1 MYALRRR
8 LDREHFGD
16 GNRRCHGYHLAR
28 GGGSGPVSES
38 QRDLTRMTSIGPFV
52 WTLLAVAAATHAT
65 AQAPTPP
72 PASTRT
78 PARPDGEVVRLQN
91 GSEPTLLDRL
101 RAELAQP
108 GAEGKKARQAAIEHL
123 LSLPDERAHA
133 VLRARLSATDD
144 PDQVRLQVLDTLSRH
159 LRNPIDPVFG
169 ELVPQKELRLRI
181 VRAYAETLAIF
192 WFDDATIEG
201 VPGGPLGALAREVIV
216 RMPARVLVEAFQQ
229 IVADAQLPLQ
239 VRLAAIRAAGDTQDL
254 LFASMLADHVA
265 ADDQEIRFAARTAL
279 RYLTFHEATFESK
292 EQFVEWQKNHEGN
305 TYVEL
310 AEDAAR
316 RGARRER
323 LHLEELAQV
332 RRAAAAEVVRA
343 LTEKRKGVDWP
354 AVQTRT
360 LGDDVE
366 ILRVCLEQLRTT
378 LQDVPA
384 SDEVP
389 GRTAFARALVQRYR
403 QDLPA
408 ERSLRGLLLEVLAAV
423 VRPGDTDLAAE
434 VSAELLTQLASAEA
448 PLQLAALRAL
458 KRYPSPEA
466 RAAVV
471 AVATTALQRGPN
483 DAVLA
488 QALQTLATGGET
500 PWRSPLENA
509 PERAQWLQLIR
520 TVCTGDYPRERRNDA
535 IAAALQFDRE
545 NKRQLESFDLLLE
558 IANDQKRE
566 ADFRTACLIQLQVWR
581 DHPTR
586 ASVLV
591 QGLARLLGDPERDVR
606 LFAADSLARL
616 PDASEDQKRNWLGTI
631 VAALRER
638 LQSENNPVVLRAMLA
653 CLVATTR
660 EPGTPESA
668 IGALNVALETI
679 GLPVP
684 EEQQARTQAL
694 LQTLTEVAAD
704 PRASQGQWV
713 GACETL
719 LRHERRRM
727 LRHVLVSHNAVQ
739 LGREIRSADAQV
751 ASRARSAVRF
761 ILLAALLKP
770 QNESWTSTEELRRE
784 ASDVRT
790 AFESI
795 PPDTKLPESVEDVRF
810 RLLRLEVLVAT
821 DALVDAIAVSRAWLE
836 ERDPAEAKAFSVEQ
850 LDTVRFLLA
859 EALLRSGK
867 PAEAVTVLGKLQQA
881 TSTDPRM
888 VDVAD
893 KLGRAFVTVDAR
905 KAVEWLSIAIR
916 GTAEDSAA
924 FRSRLVALW
933 QARIAANPAERTAVL
948 AEVEKRSALF
958 DAPDC
963 PEELKQAVATLKGPK
978 GG

>member
-1 MYALRRR
+1 MYALRRPLR
-8 LDREHFGD
+8 REHFCD
-16 GNRRCHGYHLAR
+16 GNRRGHGYHPAR
-28 GGGSGPVSES
+28 GGSSSPVSEC

-52 WTLLAVAAATHAT
+52 WTLLALAAATSAS
-65 AQAPTPP
+65 AQTPP
-72 PASTRT
+72 PSGSRT

-108 GAEGKKARQAAIEHL
+108 GAEGKKSRQVAIEHL

-133 VLRARLSATDD
+133 VLRARLAAADD
-144 PDQVRLQVLDTLSRH
+144 PDHVRLQVLETLARH
-159 LRNPIDPVFG
+159 LRNPVDPVFG

-181 VRAYAETLAIF
+181 VRSYAESIATF
-192 WFDDATIEG
+192 WFDDSTIEG
-201 VPGGPLGALAREVIV
+201 VPGGELGALAREVVV
-216 RMPARVLVEAFQQ
+216 RMPPRVLAEAFRQ
-229 IVADAQLPLQ
+229 IVDDAQIPLQ

-254 LFASMLADHVA
+254 LFAAMLADYVS

-292 EQFVEWQKNHEGN
+292 EQFAEWQRANEDR

-354 AVQTRT
+354 AVQART
-360 LGDDVE
+360 LGEDVE

-378 LQDVPA
+378 LTDA
-384 SDEVP
+384 AAADEVA

-408 ERSLRGLLLEVLAAV
+408 ERTLRGLLLEVLAAV
-423 VRPGDTDLAAE
+423 VRPGDADLASE
-434 VSAELLTQLASAEA
+434 VSAELLAQLATGEP

-471 AVATTALQRGPN
+471 AVATASLARGPN
-483 DAVLA
+483 DPVLA
-488 QALQTLATGGET
+488 QALQTLATGGDN
-500 PWRSPLENA
+500 PWRSPLEGA
-509 PERAQWLQLIR
+509 PERAQWIQLIR
-520 TVCTGDYPRERRNDA
+520 TVCTGDYPRDRRNDA
-535 IAAALQFDRE
+535 IAAALQVDRE

-566 ADFRTACLIQLQVWR
+566 PDFRTACLIQLQVWR

-591 QGLARLLGDPERDVR
+591 QALARLLGDPERDVR

-616 PDASEDQKRNWLGTI
+616 PEAGEEQKRTWLGTI
-631 VAALRER
+631 VSALRER
-638 LQSENNPVVLRAMLA
+638 LQQESNPVVLRAMLA

-660 EPGTPESA
+660 EPGTPEAA
-668 IGALNVALETI
+668 IGALNVALEAI

-739 LGREIRSADAQV
+739 LGRDIRSADAQV
-751 ASRARSAVRF
+751 ASRARSAVRY
-761 ILLAALLKP
+761 ILLAALLKA
-770 QNESWTSTEELRRE
+770 QNEAWTSTEELRRE

-795 PPDTKLPESVEDVRF
+795 PPETKLPESVDDVRF

-821 DALVDAIAVSRAWLE
+821 DALVDAIAQSRAWLD
-836 ERDPAEAKAFSVEQ
+836 ERNAAESQTFSVEQ

-867 PAEAVTVLGKLQQA
+867 PGEAVTVLAKLQQA

-893 KLGRAFVTVDAR
+893 KLGRAFVSVDAR
-905 KAVEWLSIAIR
+905 KAVEWLSVAIR
-916 GTAEDSAA
+916 GTAEDSIA

-933 QARIAANPAERTAVL
+933 QARIAANPADRPAVL
-948 AEVEKRSALF
+948 AEIEKRSSLF

-963 PEELKQAVATLKGPK
+963 PEELKQAVTTLKGQK